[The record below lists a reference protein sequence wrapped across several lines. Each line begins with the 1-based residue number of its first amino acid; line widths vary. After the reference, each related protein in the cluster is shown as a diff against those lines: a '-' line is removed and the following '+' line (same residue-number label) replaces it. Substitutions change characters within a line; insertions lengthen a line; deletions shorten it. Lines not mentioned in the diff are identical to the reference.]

1 MIYSRSAEYAIR
13 AFVHLAQVQE
23 GKYAMVKN
31 IAEQEEIP
39 AHFLAKILQ
48 QLARKGLLRS
58 SKGPTGGFALRV
70 EPSEIRLLDIVE
82 ALDGL
87 APYQQCASGLSECSD
102 DMPCSMHDS
111 WIALRSR
118 IMDYLGKNTIADL
131 AKALETEEKG
141 SGVSEEEQGQEAGHR
156 KAGLDNLGRAIP
168 APTIIRRLNGTI
180 CPCPHGGRTD
190 LPWGTRIR
198 HLFPAVERE
207 HHLSWDPD

>member
-70 EPSEIRLLDIVE
+70 DPSEIRLLDIVE

-131 AKALETEEKG
+131 AKALEMKKEV
-141 SGVSEEEQGQEAGHR
+141 SGVSEEEQSQEAGR
-156 KAGLDNLGRAIP
+156 QTGLTIWPGLPGPYMNPEAKWDNLS
-168 APTIIRRLNGTI
+168 LS
-180 CPCPHGGRTD
+180 
-190 LPWGTRIR
+190 PWWSNRPRVGNAHTTST
-198 HLFPAVERE
+198 PGC
-207 HHLSWDPD
+207 

>member
-13 AFVHLAQVQE
+13 AFVHLAQVPE

-70 EPSEIRLLDIVE
+70 DPSEISLLNIVE

-87 APYQQCASGLSECSD
+87 AAYQQCASGLSECND
-102 DMPCSMHDS
+102 DMPCSMHDG
-111 WIALRSR
+111 WVGLRTR
-118 IMDYLGKNTIADL
+118 IMDYLGRNTISDL
-131 AKALETEEKG
+131 VKALDQKKKAIAQTR
-141 SGVSEEEQGQEAGHR
+141 QR
-156 KAGLDNLGRAIP
+156 KPKKAAAARRA
-168 APTIIRRLNGTI
+168 
-180 CPCPHGGRTD
+180 
-190 LPWGTRIR
+190 
-198 HLFPAVERE
+198 
-207 HHLSWDPD
+207 